1 MQKIYLGAQLWND
14 KEEIT
19 VEEEA
24 EIDAEIEEK
33 RLEEEAKK
41 KAIEEKNKPPVP
53 EKTEEEE
60 RLAQFLTEPKPEPE
74 PEPEPKP
81 KTYTNPTALQAMHN
95 AFVRNKRLTKYD
107 FKNTKISD
115 DGIYRIIQA
124 LGVASH
130 VTEVEI
136 GHWME
141 GETREAFEEAIK
153 KNKPGKKK
161 KGKKK

>member
-1 MQKIYLGAQLWND
+1 MQKIYLGGQLWND
-14 KEEIT
+14 KEEIS

-24 EIDAEIEEK
+24 EIDAEAEEK
-33 RLEEEAKK
+33 RLEEEAAK
-41 KAIEEKNKPPVP
+41 KALEDKNKPPEP

-60 RLAQFLTEPKPEPE
+60 RIAAFLTEPKVETEPE
-74 PEPEPKP
+74 PVKI
-81 KTYTNPTALQAMHN
+81 KTYTSPTPMQAMHN

-107 FKNTKISD
+107 FKNIKLSD
-115 DGIYRIIQA
+115 EGVFRIVQA
-124 LGVASH
+124 LGWAAH